1 MFTDETDSVEL
12 PDDEEEK
19 TEDYENQDVGLTV
32 GAETK
37 LEKIGQILAP
47 YFTQTTNRVKVA
59 RTDLKKI
66 LDLLTS

>member
-12 PDDEEEK
+12 PDDEEEQ

-32 GAETK
+32 GAETR

-47 YFTQTTNRVKVA
+47 YFGQTANRVKVA

>member
-12 PDDEEEK
+12 PDDEEEQ

-47 YFTQTTNRVKVA
+47 YFAQTTNRVKVA